1 MRYVESVIDLV
12 GNTPLVKL
20 NSVTHG
26 LAATVLAKVEYVNP
40 GGSVKDRIALRM
52 IEAAEASGELKAG
65 GTIVEPTSGNTGV
78 GLAMVAQRKGYR
90 CVFVCPDKVSQDKIN
105 VLRAYGAEV
114 VVCPTAVAPEHPQS
128 YYNVSDR
135 LVREIPDAWKPD
147 QYSNPN
153 NPLSHYH
160 STGPEVWEQTDG
172 RISAFV
178 AGVGTGGTISGTG
191 RFLKE
196 ISGGRVKIIGADPE
210 GSVYSGGSGR
220 PYLVE
225 GVGEDFWPECY
236 DRTVTDEVIAVSDK
250 DSFQMTRR
258 LAREEGLLVGG
269 SCGMAVVAA
278 LRYAERLTADD
289 VVVVILPDSG
299 RGYLSKIFNDDWMAD
314 YGFLTPSSQEAT
326 VADVLSR
333 KGEALPDLVHMHPH
347 ETVGQAVET
356 LREYGVS
363 QMPLV
368 KEEPPVMAA
377 EIVGSIVER
386 DLLEA
391 LFKGEA
397 QLTDPLEEHK
407 SAPLP
412 QVGSG
417 EPISALMSA
426 LEKADA
432 AVVLIEGKPRTVVSR
447 QDLLAF
453 LAGS

>member
-1 MRYVESVIDLV
+1 
-12 GNTPLVKL
+12 
-20 NSVTHG
+20 
-26 LAATVLAKVEYVNP
+26 
-40 GGSVKDRIALRM
+40 
-52 IEAAEASGELKAG
+52 
-65 GTIVEPTSGNTGV
+65 
-78 GLAMVAQRKGYR
+78 
-90 CVFVCPDKVSQDKIN
+90 
-105 VLRAYGAEV
+105 
-114 VVCPTAVAPEHPQS
+114 
-128 YYNVSDR
+128 
-135 LVREIPDAWKPD
+135 
-147 QYSNPN
+147 
-153 NPLSHYH
+153 
-160 STGPEVWEQTDG
+160 
-172 RISAFV
+172 
-178 AGVGTGGTISGTG
+178 
-191 RFLKE
+191 
-196 ISGGRVKIIGADPE
+196 
-210 GSVYSGGSGR
+210 
-220 PYLVE
+220 
-225 GVGEDFWPECY
+225 VGEDFWPECY
-236 DRTVTDEVIAVSDK
+236 DRTVTDEVITVSDK

-326 VADVLSR
+326 VADVLAR